1 MDFMANG
8 LLALGAAP
16 AMVHSV
22 DELEVVRISTKGLVY
37 VSLEKDSEP
46 HKKYEKKHSKH
57 DFFFVFS
64 SQTRLR
70 EKLLQYTS
78 KFMKFLFE
86 KGTVGT
92 CVCFRFRSL

>member
-37 VSLEKDSEP
+37 VSPEKDSGP
-46 HKKYEKKHSKH
+46 HKKYEKKQWKH
-57 DFFFVFS
+57 DLFFFGAPKQDLERNNFNTHPNS
-64 SQTRLR
+64 
-70 EKLLQYTS
+70 
-78 KFMKFLFE
+78 
-86 KGTVGT
+86 
-92 CVCFRFRSL
+92 

>member
-37 VSLEKDSEP
+37 DVSLEKDSEP
-46 HKKYEKKHSKH
+46 HKKYEQKHWKH
-57 DFFFVFS
+57 DSFFFGLPK
-64 SQTRLR
+64 RPR
-70 EKLLQYTS
+70 EKLQYTS
-78 KFMKFLFE
+78 IPFMKFLFE
-86 KGTVGT
+86 KGAVSRV
-92 CVCFRFRSL
+92 CVFRFRSL

>member
-37 VSLEKDSEP
+37 VSLENDSEP
-46 HKKYEKKHSKH
+46 HKKNMNKNIGSMT
-57 DFFFVFS
+57 FFFLLPK
-64 SQTRLR
+64 RLR
-70 EKLLQYTS
+70 EKLQYTS
-78 KFMKFLFE
+78 IHEIPF
-86 KGTVGT
+86 
-92 CVCFRFRSL
+92 

>member
-37 VSLEKDSEP
+37 DVSLEKDSEP
-46 HKKYEKKHSKH
+46 HKKYEKQHWKH
-57 DFFFVFS
+57 DFLFS
-64 SQTRLR
+64 PPKQDLERNNFNTHPNS
-70 EKLLQYTS
+70 
-78 KFMKFLFE
+78 
-86 KGTVGT
+86 
-92 CVCFRFRSL
+92 